1 MSATREEM
9 KAEAVKRLKLW
20 GLSTYSLRAF
30 IERDKVVQTDNPGG
44 CCYDLEPYKIER
56 IKRYEK
62 RHKVLVYHV
71 LNQVKPGVVHREV
84 WLYVSDNPKT
94 WPEDIADLEKGFQTC
109 YKYNSDFPRRSD
121 TRHCNIVLT
130 GAAGLAESRVP
141 RPQANAALK
150 ELLYPDGIDA
160 DLEEIIANDNL

>member
-1 MSATREEM
+1 M
-9 KAEAVKRLKLW
+9 
-20 GLSTYSLRAF
+20 
-30 IERDKVVQTDNPGG
+30 
-44 CCYDLEPYKIER
+44 
-56 IKRYEK
+56 
-62 RHKVLVYHV
+62 

-121 TRHCNIVLT
+121 TGRCNIVLT
-130 GAAGLAESRVP
+130 EAAGLAESCVP

-160 DLEEIIANDNL
+160 DLAE